1 MVKILNTSL
10 FSYNKITKSHTH
22 RVNLIYKNKKSIL
35 IYKMKKKKKNLSQ
48 LLKNLYYKE
57 LHKVILSCKFQKS
70 YIYPYNVQQNLS
82 QKLLRR
88 YSEPSQLMLY
98 KQRKLTHIVQFTMSS
113 QHWLSLS
120 GTLLLSQAL
129 FVFSLKKKKKKKNP
143 VVLPIFHKSKKFTQ
157 I

>member
-57 LHKVILSCKFQKS
+57 LRRVILSCKFQKS

-113 QHWLSLS
+113 QHWLSLWNPFIIPS
-120 GTLLLSQAL
+120 SICI
-129 FVFSLKKKKKKKNP
+129 FIKKKNP